1 MKSTTL
7 ENVQWTLV
15 QLEGKAIERGS
26 RGAPTLTLS
35 SKDKRLS
42 GFAGCNRMIGSYE
55 LEGDAIKF
63 SGVATTRMACID
75 VTPEESLLRT
85 LGYVTRWKVSGSTL
99 ELLDAAGTVRSNWT
113 ATAIESGASK

>member
-1 MKSTTL
+1 
-7 ENVQWTLV
+7 
-15 QLEGKAIERGS
+15 
-26 RGAPTLTLS
+26 
-35 SKDKRLS
+35 
-42 GFAGCNRMIGSYE
+42 
-55 LEGDAIKF
+55 
-63 SGVATTRMACID
+63 MACID